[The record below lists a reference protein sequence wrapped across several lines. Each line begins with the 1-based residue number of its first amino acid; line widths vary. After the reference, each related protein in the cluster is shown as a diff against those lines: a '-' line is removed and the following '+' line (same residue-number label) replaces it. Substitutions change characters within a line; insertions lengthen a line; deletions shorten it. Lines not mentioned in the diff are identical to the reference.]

1 MKLHPMATLCVVTID
16 FLVHMY
22 LNFPE
27 KLEFNSNFTG
37 YTVYS
42 AGVLI

>member
-1 MKLHPMATLCVVTID
+1 MTLCPMTMLCVVTID

-22 LNFPE
+22 LKFLE

-37 YTVYS
+37 YNVHG
-42 AGVLI
+42 AGAST